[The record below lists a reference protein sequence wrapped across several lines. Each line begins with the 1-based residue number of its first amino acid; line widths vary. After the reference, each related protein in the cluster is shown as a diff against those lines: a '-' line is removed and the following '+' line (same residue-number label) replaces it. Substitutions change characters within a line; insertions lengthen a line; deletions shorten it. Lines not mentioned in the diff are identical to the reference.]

1 MNGKGASR
9 LMIVTFFQVNVWFEE
24 VFGFSPL
31 GDCAAYPVRSRVV
44 GGSEEDQQEMACV
57 ICVIIPE
64 IRNFRFSGE

>member
-31 GDCAAYPVRSRVV
+31 GTGQRIQCEA
-44 GGSEEDQQEMACV
+44 EW
-57 ICVIIPE
+57 
-64 IRNFRFSGE
+64 